1 MKENTTE
8 IPARLPEERI
18 DSELKR
24 LYTGCMT
31 YYEMFDQEKR
41 ERYAIRF
48 TTTDEEIEEH
58 GYFGIMHMEVSG
70 VNLWINEIGL
80 PYLRSKGVI

>member
-1 MKENTTE
+1 MKENTKE
-8 IPARLPEERI
+8 IPAQLPEERI

-31 YYEMFDQEKR
+31 YYEMFDQEKH
-41 ERYAIRF
+41 ERYTIRF
-48 TTTDEEIEEH
+48 TTTDEEMDEF
-58 GYFGIMHMEVSG
+58 GYFCIMNMDGSG
-70 VNLWINEIGL
+70 VKLWINEVGL